1 MGLHLAPR
9 PAANVVHLADHAVP
23 SYRRPRPALGRP
35 GPTPSH
41 GGAWAAMA
49 RQRAAERAVSPA
61 APPRP
66 VLAAAVR
73 VTRVPDAAPGAAG
86 RGHRG
91 PGHPG
96 AGRTVP
102 AAAAPGAAGRLRVSG
117 RLIDVCAEL
126 ERLAEGVER

>member
-86 RGHRG
+86 R
-91 PGHPG
+91 
-96 AGRTVP
+96 
-102 AAAAPGAAGRLRVSG
+102 LRVSG